1 MTDIQT
7 AILVILALV
16 FFVTALNLRLLQ
28 EGKVAVVERLGVFY
42 KIVNQPGIFFLFPI
56 LDRVVETVDMKEQQT
71 DIKYPEHELSIRMIY
86 KIIDA
91 KMFVYASLD
100 TMKTLKTFIETIYL
114 KYHQLKD
121 EQIKE
126 IIEMAESFGI
136 EIKDF
141 IVI

>member
-1 MTDIQT
+1 
-7 AILVILALV
+7 
-16 FFVTALNLRLLQ
+16 
-28 EGKVAVVERLGVFY
+28 
-42 KIVNQPGIFFLFPI
+42 
-56 LDRVVETVDMKEQQT
+56 MKEQQT